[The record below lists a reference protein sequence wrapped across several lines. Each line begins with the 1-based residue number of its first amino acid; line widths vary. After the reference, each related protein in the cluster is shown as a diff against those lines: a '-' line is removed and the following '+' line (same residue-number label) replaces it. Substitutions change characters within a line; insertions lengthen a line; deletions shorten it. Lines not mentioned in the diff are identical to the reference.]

1 MRVARISL
9 AATGEPLLP
18 RPMAIDTGAPMAQ
31 LTSSGVAIAQHTVFV
46 EATGSGNEGYLIAY
60 GAGSG

>member
-1 MRVARISL
+1 MVAASF
-9 AATGEPLLP
+9 ALL
-18 RPMAIDTGAPMAQ
+18 GACPA
-31 LTSSGVAIAQHTVFV
+31 VAEWPSRSTVFV

>member
-1 MRVARISL
+1 VL
-9 AATGEPLLP
+9 H

-31 LTSSGVAIAQHTVFV
+31 LTPSGVAIAQHTAFV

>member
-1 MRVARISL
+1 VLASRPYQPRGHHGRRIVRAARR
-9 AATGEPLLP
+9 LP
-18 RPMAIDTGAPMAQ
+18 GGG
-31 LTSSGVAIAQHTVFV
+31 GVAIAQNTVFV